1 MLKKY
6 SFIIPPLILIFFLII
21 ITQTSIF
28 KLKNID
34 CLYNQSNS
42 CPDYLLA
49 EFNQYRSHNTLT
61 INTKVITSKILA
73 ADPSLIDAKLQLI
86 LPDSLVIELTSHPA
100 VVELTNLNQTTFI
113 ALARNGDILKNY
125 SQHSPSFSQIIIS
138 QLQEDLFPHLAEL
151 SFFIARANLNIFP
164 LQLESNT
171 LSTIDHEPEIIF
183 SLDKSAEEQVT
194 SLQLILSQA
203 KIKDRKIISID
214 LRFNQPIITYQN

>member
-6 SFIIPPLILIFFLII
+6 SFIIPPLILILFLGI
-21 ITQTSIF
+21 ITQTSLF

-34 CLYNQSNS
+34 CLYNQSNQ

-61 INTKVITSKILA
+61 INTQAITSKVLA
-73 ADPSLIDAKLQLI
+73 ADPSLIDAQLQLI
-86 LPDSLVIELTSHPA
+86 LPDSLIIELTSHPA

-113 ALARNGDILKNY
+113 ALGKNGDILKNY
-125 SQHSPSFSQIIIS
+125 SQHSPSLSQIVLS
-138 QLQEDLFPHLAEL
+138 RLQEDLFPYLAEL
-151 SFFIARANLNIFP
+151 SFFITEANLNIFP

-171 LSTIDHEPEIIF
+171 LSTIDYEPKITF
-183 SLDKSAEEQVT
+183 SPHKSAEEQVT

-214 LRFNQPIITYQN
+214 LRFNQPVITYQN